1 MIKPRV
7 SKKFLPSPK
16 KGHVQ
21 TYSKFKDVAEVIEQ
35 SDGNWL
41 LLGRTQEIV
50 RELEELARAHGL
62 FFQNTKGK
70 TSFDI
75 NKWKAVN
82 TWNKLMNKGVVNKE
96 EAGIVYSYVNEI
108 AFGWRSIES
117 KRWMNIE
124 DSGHLNL
131 EFLRTFAG
139 LTATPGP
146 WQQVF
151 NRNFPE
157 KDKLYFEKII
167 DNNIDLNLAS
177 RLTIDTIHSII
188 GGEADHVCVYEKAN
202 WPAHFG
208 HKVGLARSSEA
219 RVWYV
224 GITRARETLHL
235 LRTNHEYFFPLARL
249 YNQFIRDV
257 YGSG

>member
-1 MIKPRV
+1 
-7 SKKFLPSPK
+7 
-16 KGHVQ
+16 
-21 TYSKFKDVAEVIEQ
+21 
-35 SDGNWL
+35 
-41 LLGRTQEIV
+41 
-50 RELEELARAHGL
+50 
-62 FFQNTKGK
+62 
-70 TSFDI
+70 
-75 NKWKAVN
+75 
-82 TWNKLMNKGVVNKE
+82 MNKGVVNKE

-124 DSGHLNL
+124 DSGHLSL

-177 RLTIDTIHSII
+177 RLTIDTIHSIK
-188 GGEADHVCVYEKAN
+188 GGEGDHVCVYEKAN

-235 LRTNHEYFFPLARL
+235 LRTHHEYFFPLARL